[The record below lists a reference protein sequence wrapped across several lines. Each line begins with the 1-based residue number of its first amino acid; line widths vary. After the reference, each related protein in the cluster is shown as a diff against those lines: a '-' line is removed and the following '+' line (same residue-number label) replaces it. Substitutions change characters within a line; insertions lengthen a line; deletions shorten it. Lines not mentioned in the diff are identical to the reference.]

1 MEWLERLKKVNGRDV
16 KVTYK
21 SFVLEQ
27 ANFASRHEPG
37 WKIWEDK
44 LFPSRDMPPLLA
56 ARCAAKQGEEAFLKY
71 NQLLFRAR
79 HQKDLDI
86 TNQLI
91 LLDVA
96 REAGLD
102 LKQFSEDLRTGAGV
116 EDVAAEHEEAVE
128 KYGLFGVPTLFFN
141 GGVPVFVKLEEG
153 DWEKDPAEDEAL
165 LERLRPVSEKQ
176 PYILEIKQPESAK
189 LAERSAKKYEIY
201 EG

>member
-1 MEWLERLKKVNGRDV
+1 MEWLERLKKKSNGNL

-44 LFPSRDMPPLLA
+44 NFPSRDMPALQA
-56 ARCAAKQGEEAFLKY
+56 AKCAAKQGEEAFLRY

-79 HQKDLDI
+79 HRKNLDI

-91 LLDVA
+91 LWDVA

-102 LKQFSEDLRTGAGV
+102 LEKFAEDMRNGAGV
-116 EDVAAEHEEAVE
+116 KEVAKEHEEAVK
-128 KYGLFGVPTLFFN
+128 KYGMFGVPTLIF
-141 GGVPVFVKLEEG
+141 GKGTPVFVKLEEG
-153 DWEKDPAEDEAL
+153 DWEKKSKEDQAL
-165 LERLRPVSEKQ
+165 LEVLRNASAKQ
-176 PYILEIKQPESAK
+176 PYILEIKQPESAR
-189 LAERSAKKYEIY
+189 LAEESAKKYKER
-201 EG
+201 